1 MMRPQSHNCKMEHKN
16 FSLLKMV
23 INNPQQA
30 SLSPQPSCGRESGGG
45 EIYLMRLITKMVRP
59 DELNDFSDKERAA
72 EQRPIRIIFMGG
84 QILPLT
90 KVSIISTEFFY

>member
-1 MMRPQSHNCKMEHKN
+1 MMRPQSHNCKIEHKN

-23 INNPQQA
+23 INNP
-30 SLSPQPSCGRESGGG
+30 GRPAFHHNLPADGSRGGG

>member
-1 MMRPQSHNCKMEHKN
+1 
-16 FSLLKMV
+16 
-23 INNPQQA
+23 
-30 SLSPQPSCGRESGGG
+30 
-45 EIYLMRLITKMVRP
+45 MRLITKMVRP
-59 DELNDFSDKERAA
+59 DELNDFSDKEQAA

>member
-1 MMRPQSHNCKMEHKN
+1 
-16 FSLLKMV
+16 MV
-23 INNPQQA
+23 INNP
-30 SLSPQPSCGRESGGG
+30 GRPAFHHNLPADRSQGVG

-59 DELNDFSDKERAA
+59 DELNDFSDKEQAA
-72 EQRPIRIIFMGG
+72 DQRPIGIIFMRG

>member
-1 MMRPQSHNCKMEHKN
+1 
-16 FSLLKMV
+16 MV
-23 INNPQQA
+23 INNPGRPA
-30 SLSPQPSCGRESGGG
+30 FHHNLPADRSPGVG

-59 DELNDFSDKERAA
+59 DELNDFSDKEQAA
-72 EQRPIRIIFMGG
+72 DQRPIGIIFMGG

>member
-1 MMRPQSHNCKMEHKN
+1 
-16 FSLLKMV
+16 MV
-23 INNPQQA
+23 INNPGRPA
-30 SLSPQPSCGRESGGG
+30 FHHNLPADRSPGVG

-59 DELNDFSDKERAA
+59 DELNDFSDKEQAA
-72 EQRPIRIIFMGG
+72 EQRPITIRIIFMGG